1 MTIPETVKNYW
12 GYNDIKKLGYNVRI
26 TKRECKNKWLSY
38 NIHICKGKDK
48 YASFEIRE
56 MQADEL
62 SGIMYWVYDKQ
73 LETYINEDMD
83 FTSTLEE
90 CINGCLYQF
99 LTRY

>member
-1 MTIPETVKNYW
+1 MTIPESVKNYW
-12 GYNDIKKLGYNVRI
+12 GYNDIKKLGYSVRI
-26 TKRECKNKWLSY
+26 TKRECKNKWLAY
-38 NIHICKGKDK
+38 TVTIARGKEK

-56 MQADEL
+56 MQPDEL
-62 SGIMYWVYDKQ
+62 CGIMYWVYDKQ

-90 CINGCLYQF
+90 CINGCLYRF